1 MIRKVVDR
9 DSAHLW
15 MRENL
20 RFSRY
25 DISFMENV
33 ARFISD
39 NRSLT
44 IKQNDLWEKIV
55 HKYRK
60 QIFAES
66 NGAFDEEYILNK
78 QWINPVV
85 EFDPSYAPL
94 LWIDADIIKLRFPFN
109 KETVKDLR
117 TLLQDAGHDYGLMT
131 SSVHHEYVHWDKNER
146 VWRGTAYP
154 TLIRDLY
161 YFAKL
166 HEFAIDKSVQDII
179 DSIHGDEFDWCPF
192 AELHN
197 NGYIVS
203 NLSPGLLK
211 ALPPNELTLEVVRD
225 LVGMDITLSD
235 AFQSHIAHKY
245 GYKLGRIACTRELTI
260 TASEVKIVKEWINS
274 TDNNLVIIHKTG
286 RDEDIN
292 WDQPAQPDTLVPEK
306 SFSIADLRLTG
317 KGLGDYYVFSSDGDN
332 YTLDKGVDCVVYM
345 PGTAFNYEALAHI
358 AKKVI
363 TVVEDETS
371 TTNN

>member
-25 DISFMENV
+25 DINFMENV
-33 ARFISD
+33 ARFIND
-39 NRSLT
+39 NRPLT
-44 IKQNDLWEKIV
+44 VKQNDLWEKIV

-60 QIFAES
+60 QIYNES
-66 NGAFDEEYILNK
+66 QNSLTDEDILAK
-78 QWINPVV
+78 KWRQGPV

-94 LWIDADIIKLRFPFN
+94 LWIEDDVIKLRFPFN
-109 KETVKDLR
+109 KDAVADLR
-117 TLLQDAGHDYGLMT
+117 TVIQDAGHEYGLMT
-131 SSVHHEYVHWDKNER
+131 SSVHHEYIHWDRDER

-161 YFAKL
+161 YYAKD
-166 HEFAIDKSVQDII
+166 HEFAVDESVQGLV
-179 DSIHGDEFDWCPF
+179 DSIPGDEFNWCPY
-192 AELHN
+192 AELHSD
-197 NGYIVS
+197 GYMVS

-211 ALPPNELTLEVVRD
+211 ALPLNEITLNTVRD
-225 LVGMDITLSD
+225 LVGLEVTLSD
-235 AFQSHIAHKY
+235 ALQRYVAQKY
-245 GYKLGRIACTRELTI
+245 GYHIGRIACQREVRI
-260 TASEVKIVKEWINS
+260 NMSEIDFVKQWLRE
-274 TDNNLVIIHKTG
+274 TDNDIFIVHNQYAKYN
-286 RDEDIN
+286 EDSKL
-292 WDQPAQPDTLVPEK
+292 DQHNTLVPEK
-306 SFSIADLRLTG
+306 FVSLADFRNTAG
-317 KGLGDYYVFSSDGDN
+317 GIGDYYVFSKDGDN
-332 YTLDKGVDCVVYM
+332 YTLDNGVDCVVYM

>member
-25 DISFMENV
+25 DINFMENV
-33 ARFISD
+33 ARYISD

-44 IKQNDLWEKIV
+44 VKQNDLWEKLV

-66 NGAFDEEYILNK
+66 NGTVSEDLILEK
-78 QWINPVV
+78 SWINPVV
-85 EFDPSYAPL
+85 EFDPEYAPL
-94 LWIDADIIKLRFPFN
+94 LWIDDDIIKLRFPFN
-109 KETVKDLR
+109 KDIVKDLR
-117 TLLQDAGHDYGLMT
+117 TLLQDAGHDYGTMLFST
-131 SSVHHEYVHWDKNER
+131 DSEYFSWDKNKR
-146 VWRGTAYP
+146 VWRGSVYP
-154 TLIRDLY
+154 TLVRDLY
-161 YFAKL
+161 YFAKNN
-166 HEFAIDKSVQDII
+166 EFTVNKTVQDIV
-179 DSIHGDEFDWCPF
+179 DSINGDEFDWCPY
-192 AELHN
+192 AELY
-197 NGYIVS
+197 GDRYMVS
-203 NLSPGLLK
+203 NLSPGLLQ
-211 ALPPNELTLEVVRD
+211 ALPDNKITLNTVRD
-225 LVGMDITLSD
+225 LVGLEVTLSD
-235 AFQSHIAHKY
+235 RLQSYVAHKF
-245 GYKLGRIACTRELTI
+245 GYQIKRIACQREVRIGINDIGL
-260 TASEVKIVKEWINS
+260 VKQWLRE
-274 TDNNLVIIHKTG
+274 TDNDIFIVHKQYAKH
-286 RDEDIN
+286 DEDSKLEEHN
-292 WDQPAQPDTLVPEK
+292 TLVPEK
-306 SFSIADLRLTG
+306 FVSLADFRNTAG
-317 KGLGDYYVFSSDGDN
+317 GIGDYYVFSKDGDN